1 MGKRDE
7 AKDPMNC
14 DPVEL
19 LVDYGEDLP
28 STEKWPA
35 MLRNLVAVLLEYNRR
50 VLKMSNKQASEDAQE
65 RVFLIAHY
73 FGGKFLYLPRGDR
86 LRSAVR
92 NALIS
97 RLAATLSTSEIA
109 EQFGLSEVMV
119 YRIISQAPPMEDD
132 GLRGRLFDEQRE
144 EGKG

>member
-1 MGKRDE
+1 MTEPK
-7 AKDPMNC
+7 ANPKDC
-14 DPVEL
+14 DPVDL
-19 LVDYGEDLP
+19 IVHHGEDFP
-28 STEKWPA
+28 PEQKWPA

-50 VLKMSNKQASEDAQE
+50 VLRMTDKQASEDAKE

-73 FGGKFLYLPRGDR
+73 LGGKFMYLPRGDR

-92 NALIS
+92 DALIW
-97 RLAATLSTSEIA
+97 RLAATLKPSEIA
-109 EQFGLSEVMV
+109 EQFGLSEVMA
-119 YRIISQAPPMEDD
+119 YRIISQAPPMQDD